1 MLKREHNT
9 RIKQQVTG
17 SVFFEKHSYCFIL
30 QSSCFSVFIWTII
43 IIMSLAL
50 CVICD
55 KKKVMLFLYLWKTG
69 NTYCFLSHVG
79 MLHAVGNSEPLI
91 QNMWLTD
98 MTKVKTSFFLKSL
111 CCTLDC
117 ELIVYQLSIK
127 VRWSYPGYVSVTD
140 WEPFTRVQT
149 QTCLNSAV
157 ARKLNQFKAYKWPPL
172 YHTNT
177 FK

>member
-17 SVFFEKHSYCFIL
+17 SVFFEKHSYRR
-30 QSSCFSVFIWTII
+30 SCSSVFVWTIMSI
-43 IIMSLAL
+43 IIMRHLWQ
-50 CVICD
+50 

-79 MLHAVGNSEPLI
+79 MSHAVGNSEPLI

-98 MTKVKTSFFLKSL
+98 MTKVKICFLLKSL

-117 ELIVYQLSIK
+117 ELIVYQLSIE
-127 VRWSYPGYVSVTD
+127 VRWSFQGYVSVTD

>member
-17 SVFFEKHSYCFIL
+17 SVFFWKAFLLLHSAEQLFLCVYL
-30 QSSCFSVFIWTII
+30 DHHV
-43 IIMSLAL
+43 IMSLAL

-111 CCTLDC
+111 CCTLDY